1 MKLVF
6 FDENVIRTSP
16 AGSCVLTALEELS
29 QSYEVDVVCNRLDT
43 AALPTVRKLAVPL
56 PRGPVLVRSVLF
68 SVFAC
73 WVFLMRGRSYAL
85 RVSTQG
91 VFPFCDVSYA
101 HCCHRL
107 FLSCYRSYIG
117 GGLLRRTA
125 RILNHAWGALT
136 ESIGFRYAQTIVA
149 PSEGL
154 KRELVMAYGSSIE
167 HKVRVVPNPVDTV
180 RFKRPAEFSMMDVRR
195 ELGFNEDAVVFSFCA
210 LGSFEW
216 KGLRLVLE
224 AVSRIQDDRANVLVI
239 GGTTGEIGEYSAL
252 AKTLGIEAQVRFV
265 GLQADIRPFLWCSD
279 AFVFPSAHETFP
291 LVCLQA
297 AAAGL
302 PLITTPLYGV
312 EEFAEDGETG
322 WIVRRDAAS
331 IAHALQDALDK
342 RPKLAEMGENARSR
356 VLAYDVKCFQLRWR
370 DLIAGLPAIVH

>member
-1 MKLVF
+1 VKLVF

-29 QSYEVDVVCNRLDT
+29 QLHEVDVVCNRLDCS
-43 AALPTVRKLAVPL
+43 ALPAVHKIAVPL
-56 PRGPVLVRSVLF
+56 PNGPVLARSVLF
-68 SVFAC
+68 SVFAYC
-73 WVFLMRGRSYAL
+73 MFTVRRGGYAL

-107 FLSCYRSYIG
+107 FLSCYRSQIG
-117 GGLLRRTA
+117 GGMLRRTA
-125 RILNHAWGALT
+125 RILNHAWGAWT
-136 ESIGFRYAQTIVA
+136 EAIGFRHAKIILV

-154 KRELVMAYGSSIE
+154 KRELVRGYGNWIAQ
-167 HKVRVVPNPVDTV
+167 KIRVLPNPVDTE
-180 RFKRPAEFSMMDVRR
+180 RFRRPGKFSAMNVRR
-195 ELGFNEDAVVFSFCA
+195 ELDVETDAVVFSFCA
-210 LGSFEW
+210 LGNFEW
-216 KGLRLVLE
+216 KGLRLILE
-224 AVSRIQDDRANVLVI
+224 ALSRIEDSRANLLVI
-239 GGTTGEIGEYSAL
+239 GGGASEIAEYWAL
-252 AKTLGIEAQVRFV
+252 ATKLGIEAQVRFV
-265 GLQADIRPFLWCSD
+265 GLQADIRRFLWCSD

-312 EEFAEDGETG
+312 EEFAKDGETG

-331 IAHALQDALDK
+331 LADTLKGALHRRLD
-342 RPKLAEMGENARSR
+342 LAEMGENARRR
-356 VLAYDVKCFQLRWR
+356 VLAYDVERFQARWR
-370 DLIAGLPAIVH
+370 DLMAGMQTGAD